1 MALGFRYKRRRS
13 LAAAVCSSRSWR
25 SRSSVSFSRR
35 EREAARRAA
44 ERRLSSSSSLALRSS
59 SSTSHFCKASRARIL
74 SSSLRLSCDRCR
86 TRSSALRRATASTES
101 PRGRGAACA
110 ERSRGFLELSRLSAR
125 CDASSSSF
133 RSLSCCFFRSANLLL
148 AASVA
153 SAARLAASSSVR
165 RRCSFSCCSSSLF
178 SFAASSFSAL
188 IRACIWRCSDL
199 ALSSCCR
206 RRSWSCRFSSA
217 SLAIF
222 DSCSTLLSRSL
233 CRFSCSWRRRRS
245 SCCAWASFFRC
256 SFSSSSRNLSSRSR
270 SRTSRTRCRVLAMT
284 SRSFASDSPR
294 SLQARWPSFP
304 ESSPR
309 RSPPCE
315 ARLDS
320 RDASA
325 EEESSGGRRTS
336 NLPDH

>member
-74 SSSLRLSCDRCR
+74 SSSLHLSCDRCR

-125 CDASSSSF
+125 CDASSADVRDSRPKPLPQKTGMSSSSF
-133 RSLSCCFFRSANLLL
+133 RSLSCASDAATQQLQLARSPGRLLLLPLRQPLRAEPSPAELGPPCRALSGLLL

-153 SAARLAASSSVR
+153 SAARLAACKQE
-165 RRCSFSCCSSSLF
+165 CSD
-178 SFAASSFSAL
+178 SFLRASSPCLLFGAPPLFLLMLLLARAAL
-188 IRACIWRCSDL
+188 EQCSRH
-199 ALSSCCR
+199 LSSEQAVQLSFLFCSKFFLSLDTR
-206 RRSWSCRFSSA
+206 LASSA
-217 SLAIF
+217 TQVIQPRHMYKLMPASGAAATWLSL
-222 DSCSTLLSRSL
+222 
-233 CRFSCSWRRRRS
+233 
-245 SCCAWASFFRC
+245 
-256 SFSSSSRNLSSRSR
+256 
-270 SRTSRTRCRVLAMT
+270 LAV
-284 SRSFASDSPR
+284 AAAP
-294 SLQARWPSFP
+294 L
-304 ESSPR
+304 
-309 RSPPCE
+309 
-315 ARLDS
+315 
-320 RDASA
+320 
-325 EEESSGGRRTS
+325 
-336 NLPDH
+336 